1 MHLGFCIFSDA
12 MFQLSST
19 NMICF
24 AKSYQLHEK
33 PACIYATLLP
43 IGMQEYVKSYHGVL
57 VGIKQTEFF
66 GLLWGKH
73 HGYKTLLKIG

>member
-1 MHLGFCIFSDA
+1 
-12 MFQLSST
+12 MFQLRST

-24 AKSYQLHEK
+24 AEYHQLHGN
-33 PACIYATLLP
+33 PACSATLLP
-43 IGMQEYVKSYHGVL
+43 MGMQEYGKSYHGVL
-57 VGIKQTEFF
+57 VGIKQTELF